1 MMKKSL
7 LSIIFLFFVFL
18 LIVQSVVAENM
29 VVVDFYYSTSC
40 GSCKPPKEVMEEIQE
55 YYAINYS
62 EIVIIN
68 FKEVGSNTTN
78 SQEMRDR
85 GLSFP
90 VAIVNNETKIPKN
103 NITFYEVQTI
113 IDAYIQN
120 IEINQTFDE
129 DTLWIDIPFI
139 GTISVN
145 LSGLSLPV
153 LTIILGAVDSIN
165 PCSIFILFILL
176 SLLVYAQ
183 SRRRMLLV
191 GGIFIFFSG
200 LWYFIFMFIL
210 IRTLGLLEAVLVSIV
225 VGIIAIIFGIF
236 NIKDFFFPKKGAS
249 LSIPEEKKPGL
260 YRQMRSIV
268 KTPYLFGAIVGTV
281 LLAVTVN
288 LFELICSLQW
298 PLYYVARL
306 SMYDF
311 PEVQNY
317 LYILFYNI
325 VYVIPL
331 IVIVLL
337 FVFSLGR
344 MKLTEWQ
351 GQKLKLFSGIMILSL
366 GLLMII
372 SYQLLENFAAP
383 ILILVFSIV
392 STLIISHIWKKY
404 KYQSVK
410 EQLKES

>member
-1 MMKKSL
+1 
-7 LSIIFLFFVFL
+7 
-18 LIVQSVVAENM
+18 M
-29 VVVDFYYSTSC
+29 VVVDFYYSAPC
-40 GSCKPPKEVMEEIQE
+40 ESCKPPKEVMEEIQE

-68 FKEVGSNTTN
+68 IKEVSNATN
-78 SQEMRDR
+78 RQEMRDR
-85 GLSFP
+85 GLHFP
-90 VAIVNNETKIPKN
+90 VAIVNNETKIPKS
-103 NITFYEVQTI
+103 NITFDEVQTI
-113 IDAYIQN
+113 IDAYIQD

-145 LSGLSLPV
+145 LSGISLPV

-236 NIKDFFFPKKGAS
+236 NIKDFFFPKKGTS

-392 STLIISHIWKKY
+392 STLIISYIWKKY
-404 KYQSVK
+404 KYQSVEEQPK
-410 EQLKES
+410 ET